1 MRKGDDLG
9 VELVDREV
17 FADEDYFLYA
27 VFAERGVAEIEKTG
41 KASFQKRAVGF
52 FYVDRAG
59 KSQNLPGIVFRW
71 EIVEIGHGFISC
83 IMERVYKGNR
93 TPNIIISIS
102 QSRQIVNSRWKHF
115 ARAAK
120 QKS

>member
-1 MRKGDDLG
+1 MRYSVHKNAVFACGNENIVLFAGFVVRKGDDLG

-59 KSQNLPGIVFRW
+59 KSQNLPGIVFR
-71 EIVEIGHGFISC
+71 
-83 IMERVYKGNR
+83 
-93 TPNIIISIS
+93 
-102 QSRQIVNSRWKHF
+102 
-115 ARAAK
+115 
-120 QKS
+120 